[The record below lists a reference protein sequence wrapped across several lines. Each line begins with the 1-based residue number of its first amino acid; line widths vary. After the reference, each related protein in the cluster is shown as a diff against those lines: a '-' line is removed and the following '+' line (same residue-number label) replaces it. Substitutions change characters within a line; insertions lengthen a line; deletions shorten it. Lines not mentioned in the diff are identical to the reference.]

1 MTEADLLNTLL
12 TALPNIGVGIIFL
25 YLYLA
30 ERKRSAECT
39 KQLIQMQRECMA
51 ASNEVKTA
59 LDNNTRAI
67 EALTQKV
74 DKPWPIH

>member
-1 MTEADLLNTLL
+1 MTEVDLLNTLL

-30 ERKRSAECT
+30 ERKRSAKCT
-39 KQLIQMQRECMA
+39 EQLIQMQRECMA
-51 ASNEVKTA
+51 ASNEVKNA

-67 EALTQKV
+67 EALTKKV

>member
-1 MTEADLLNTLL
+1 MTETEFLSTLL
-12 TALPNIGVGIIFL
+12 TALPNLGIGIIFL

-30 ERKRSAECT
+30 ERKRSAKCT
-39 KQLIQMQRECMA
+39 EQLIQMQRECMA
-51 ASNEVKTA
+51 ASNEVKNA

-67 EALTQKV
+67 EALTTKV